1 MSSAFTA
8 DLKGIV
14 ATCPSCGQKNRV
26 PYERLAAHGTCG
38 KCEASLPLVAAPVD
52 IPSTAVFDALIA
64 NCALPVL
71 VDFWA
76 AWCGPCKM
84 VAPQLEK
91 VATQEEGISLI
102 VKVNTE
108 ALPGLSARYGI
119 QGIPAL
125 LLFKNGAL
133 TAQQAGA
140 QPASAIRDFIH
151 R

>member
-1 MSSAFTA
+1 M
-8 DLKGIV
+8 
-14 ATCPSCGQKNRV
+14 
-26 PYERLAAHGTCG
+26 
-38 KCEASLPLVAAPVD
+38 D
-52 IPSTAVFDALIA
+52 IPSSAAFNALIA
-64 NCALPVL
+64 ESALPVL

-84 VAPQLEK
+84 VAPQLEI
-91 VATQEEGISLI
+91 VAGQEAGLSLI

-108 ALPGLSARYGI
+108 QLPGLSAQYGI

-133 TAQQAGA
+133 VAQQAGA
-140 QPASAIRDFIH
+140 MPAVAIRELLY

>member
-14 ATCPSCGQKNRV
+14 AACLSCGQKNRV
-26 PYERLAAHGTCG
+26 PYERLATQGTCG
-38 KCEASLPLVAAPVD
+38 KCESSLPLVSAPVD

-64 NCALPVL
+64 ASTLPVL

-91 VATQEEGISLI
+91 VATQEAGISLI

-125 LLFKNGAL
+125 LLFKYGKLVAE
-133 TAQQAGA
+133 QAGA

>member
-1 MSSAFTA
+1 MSSLFTA

-14 ATCPSCGQKNRV
+14 AACPSCGQKNRV
-26 PYERLAAHGTCG
+26 PYERLATQGTCG
-38 KCEASLPLVAAPVD
+38 KCEASLPLVSAPVD
-52 IPSTAVFDALIA
+52 IPSTTVFDALIA
-64 NCALPVL
+64 TSALPVL

-84 VAPQLEK
+84 VAPQLVIVAEK
-91 VATQEEGISLI
+91 EAGISLI

-125 LLFKNGAL
+125 LLFKSGKLVAE
-133 TAQQAGA
+133 QAGA